1 MTTSGGGSTIALRR
15 APASAGRPNGS
26 SQAVRMNLF
35 VLVRIL
41 FQYLE
46 RVDTSVLDLAKAV
59 LKDCERKHNTK
70 DSKYETLA
78 DAISERVRDAVGET
92 HWTQARKIQKQLAAN
107 QQKKRLKAMAQ
118 AAQRSRGKGAGRSS
132 SQQTGIPSMG
142 QQQSTPSL
150 GGQMSRRLSGNDE
163 AMEAAQAMS
172 ALAQQSTSATPTNTT
187 SSSAEMEVDSSLHG
201 SSNNNI
207 SLRNQE
213 VNKSSLS
220 IDNNSVASSSLNRGG
235 PGGTTTSGQ
244 LPLRKRIMFA
254 SPPTTSTTPPPS
266 SASSSFS
273 SRHR

>member
-132 SQQTGIPSMG
+132 QQTGIPSMG

-213 VNKSSLS
+213 ANKSSLP

-254 SPPTTSTTPPPS
+254 SPPTNSTTPPPS